1 MTIRASLLGAVAAL
15 VFAAPAA
22 AQDFIIV
29 NATLV
34 IGDGSEP
41 FEDGVVVVE
50 RGRVTYAGPAAGQ
63 SYATGQIIDV
73 NEAWVTPGLVAAV
86 TDLGLVDVSG
96 VQSSNDV
103 SAGSSRFN
111 AALDRNPCDQSDLSA
126 HSGRSHQWYYP
137 CVCCP

>member
-50 RGRVTYAGPAAGQ
+50 RGRVTYAGPAAGLAEWIREFTDAGAQ
-63 SYATGQIIDV
+63 HLICRFAGDHDRHLDECLDALRDV
-73 NEAWVTPGLVAAV
+73 
-86 TDLGLVDVSG
+86 
-96 VQSSNDV
+96 
-103 SAGSSRFN
+103 
-111 AALDRNPCDQSDLSA
+111 C
-126 HSGRSHQWYYP
+126 
-137 CVCCP
+137 